1 MREVAQAQ
9 LRSGGT
15 LAKGRSIFMGLS
27 AKPSVPMEEHMLK
40 ESSGIRSRVLSS
52 CQHNVPLLFFHART
66 SVAATLES

>member
-27 AKPSVPMEEHMLK
+27 AKLSVPVEEHVLK

-52 CQHNVPLLFFHART
+52 CQH
-66 SVAATLES
+66 